1 MTIAKSLTTDLSPAE
16 VVKYLFIAAL
26 IGFAAWVHDGAK
38 PTSANITSEHACFDA
53 SRTKQDVD
61 KCFALMKLNI
71 SKE

>member
-1 MTIAKSLTTDLSPAE
+1 MTITKSLNADLSLADAT
-16 VVKYLFIAAL
+16 KYLFVAAL
-26 IGFAAWVHDGAK
+26 IGFAFWVHDGAK
-38 PTSANITSEHACFDA
+38 STSANITSEHACFDA